1 MGSTCVC
8 RSCRSRCSRYAREEL
23 YLSYTGVQTICV
35 LGPQYPSLC
44 NQYFKLVSFLC
55 EAYAAKVA
63 VQDSKL
69 LGMLGASL
77 RLGLQGFGTTVA
89 KYALEAMASL
99 AGYGNEC
106 ARRAQPLS
114 AEFERLCTQLL
125 HGVFEAVLVDKF
137 DSALM
142 DPAAE
147 AFFPLICLLQVHT
160 RLPTNLGIPV
170 LTPLPPPRASTPA
183 WWKWS
188 SPPRRA
194 TPSGTNAWSRPST
207 PCSQPTAL
215 PPPCLTKTH
224 RASKLTCASSS

>member
-1 MGSTCVC
+1 MGFAAETEGGRRRPSAEKTDAEDVVLYGLNMCVPLMSESLLQVC
-8 RSCRSRCSRYAREEL
+8 AWPEL
-23 YLSYTGVQTICV
+23 YTFNVHAWGVQAYINKQ
-35 LGPQYPSLC
+35 LPPSSLPPPRQYPKLC

-63 VQDSKL
+63 VQDNKL
-69 LGMLGASL
+69 LTMLGASL

-106 ARRAQPLS
+106 TRRAQPLS
-114 AEFERLCTQLL
+114 AEFEGLCTQLL

-147 AFFPLICLLQVHT
+147 ALFPLICLLQVRHIIST
-160 RLPTNLGIPV
+160 LSRVTHPF
-170 LTPLPPPRASTPA
+170 PL
-183 WWKWS
+183 
-188 SPPRRA
+188 
-194 TPSGTNAWSRPST
+194 
-207 PCSQPTAL
+207 
-215 PPPCLTKTH
+215 H
-224 RASKLTCASSS
+224 

>member
-8 RSCRSRCSRYAREEL
+8 LSCPSPCSRYAHGQN
-23 YLSYTGVQTICV
+23 YTPLTFMHGGYKHYINKQ
-35 LGPQYPSLC
+35 LPPSPRQYPTLC

-63 VQDSKL
+63 VQDNKL
-69 LGMLGASL
+69 LTMLGASL

-106 ARRAQPLS
+106 TRRAQPLS
-114 AEFERLCTQLL
+114 AEFEGLCTQLL

-147 AFFPLICLLQVHT
+147 ALFPLICLLQVRHIIST
-160 RLPTNLGIPV
+160 LSRLLILFLSTK
-170 LTPLPPPRASTPA
+170 PLA
-183 WWKWS
+183 
-188 SPPRRA
+188 
-194 TPSGTNAWSRPST
+194 
-207 PCSQPTAL
+207 
-215 PPPCLTKTH
+215 
-224 RASKLTCASSS
+224 